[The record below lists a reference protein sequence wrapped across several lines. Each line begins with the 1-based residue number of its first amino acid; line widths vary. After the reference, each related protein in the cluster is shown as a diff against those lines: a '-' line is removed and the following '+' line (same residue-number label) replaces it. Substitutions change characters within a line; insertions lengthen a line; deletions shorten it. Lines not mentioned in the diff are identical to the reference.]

1 VIASAAVGAACV
13 LAVGHGLAATRVAPR
28 HVGFAPITRARD
40 AALRKLLADAVARAA
55 APGGVLL
62 VQTPG
67 STWQRALGVAQ
78 LAHSYTH
85 PAGERRMPMRVSGR
99 FRIDSV
105 TKTFTAALVVQLAAA
120 GKLSLNDTVEH
131 WLPGRLAD
139 GAGALITVRDLLGH
153 RSGLQDGGPVGPAPF
168 VVAGPP
174 GRFCYANA
182 NYGLLGEIV
191 AAATHS
197 TYEQELDARVI
208 KPLGLT
214 QTEVARGPA
223 TPRGL
228 VHGYSPKPVTPRGL
242 RLDETAW
249 DDPNPAPAVSI
260 VSDVRDVATFV
271 RALFTGHVVGRD
283 DVALMQTPKSLDGFD
298 GRGYTAYGLGLM
310 RFPTPCGYAWG
321 HRGHGPGY
329 MSYALSSVDGSRTA
343 VLLLNDG
350 ILDDPVTIRLNPLV
364 ERALCT

>member
-1 VIASAAVGAACV
+1 M
-13 LAVGHGLAATRVAPR
+13 
-28 HVGFAPITRARD
+28 RAF
-40 AALRKLLADAVARAA
+40 
-55 APGGVLL
+55 
-62 VQTPG
+62 
-67 STWQRALGVAQ
+67 
-78 LAHSYTH
+78 
-85 PAGERRMPMRVSGR
+85 GR
-99 FRIDSV
+99 FRIDSI
-105 TKTFTAALVVQLAAA
+105 TKTFTAALVLRLAAA

-139 GAGALITVRDLLGH
+139 GTGAVITVRDLLDH
-153 RSGLQDGGPVGPAPF
+153 RSGLHDGGPVAPTPF
-168 VVAGPP
+168 VVAAPP
-174 GRFCYANA
+174 GQFYYANV

-191 AAATHS
+191 AAATHA
-197 TYEQELDARVI
+197 TYEQDLDAEII

-228 VHGYSPKPVTPRGL
+228 VHGYSPKPVVPRGL

-249 DDPNPAPAVSI
+249 DDPTPAPAAGI

-271 RALFTGHVVGRD
+271 RSLFTGRVVGRD
-283 DVALMQTPKSLDGFD
+283 DLALMETPMSLEGFD

-310 RFPTPCGYAWG
+310 RFPTPCGDAWG
-321 HRGHGPGY
+321 HRGHGPGF
-329 MSYALSSVDGSRTA
+329 MSYALSSLDGSRTA

-350 ILDDPVTIRLNPLV
+350 ILSDDVTIRLNPLI